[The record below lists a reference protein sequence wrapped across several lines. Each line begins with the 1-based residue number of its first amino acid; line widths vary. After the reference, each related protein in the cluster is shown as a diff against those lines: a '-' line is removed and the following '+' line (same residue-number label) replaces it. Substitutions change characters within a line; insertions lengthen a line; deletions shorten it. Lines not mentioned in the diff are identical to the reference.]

1 MSANKQSGVS
11 LTTPDTDVRTDRSG
25 RRHDGLALVTY
36 WAEAGIAS
44 TAAGAW
50 ASTALS
56 GRLRILVW
64 VGVTT
69 VLAVAAIWFAEP
81 VIGLLSRGYR
91 AGRSRRPPNGS

>member
-1 MSANKQSGVS
+1 MNKQSGVS
-11 LTTPDTDVRTDRSG
+11 LTTPDTDVDQPG
-25 RRHDGLALVTY
+25 RRHGGLTLVTY

-69 VLAVAAIWFAEP
+69 LLAAAAIWFAEP
-81 VIGLLSRGYR
+81 VIGLLGRGYR
-91 AGRSRRPPNGS
+91 AGRTRRPPDGS